1 VKATILTVAFVLIA
15 ASLPRG
21 QTTYRSAV
29 DLVSFGVTVLDKRGE
44 FVKDLRQ
51 QDFEVYEDGRKQT
64 LKYFT
69 GGSVDAGEVAPDLHL
84 GVLFD
89 ISGSMEEDMTL
100 SRSAAIKFL
109 KTLDEAKDITLVDFT
124 TEVQATRYGQPDFPR
139 LVERIRSRKADGNTA
154 LYDALSVY
162 LDGAASQEGRK
173 ILVLYT
179 DGGDNS
185 SELSYSDVLKLL
197 RQSDVIVYS
206 IGFLEHHGA
215 AASMNERAHLR
226 QMAEET
232 GGQAFFPTTIK
243 DLDGVYEK
251 VQAEIKAQYL
261 MGYLSTNTR
270 TDGGWRK
277 VEIRIAKPG
286 VKDLKIRTRKGYFA
300 PSRRDQVAPALAS
313 SARPRPA
320 QPMWYDQF
328 FACLRSMT
336 ASRSYRTSTCAATRR
351 APSTS

>member
-1 VKATILTVAFVLIA
+1 MKATILTVAFVLVA
-15 ASLPRG
+15 VSLPRG

-29 DLVSFGVTVLDKRGE
+29 DLVSFGVIVLDKRGE
-44 FVKDLRQ
+44 FVKDLHQ

-64 LKYFT
+64 LKYFAGGPADT
-69 GGSVDAGEVAPDLHL
+69 GEAIVPDLHL

-124 TEVQATRYGQPDFPR
+124 TEVQVARYGQADFPR
-139 LVERIRSRKADGNTA
+139 LVERIRSRKAEGSTA
-154 LYDALSVY
+154 LYDALGVY

-185 SELSYSDVLKLL
+185 SELNYGDALRLL
-197 RQSDVIVYS
+197 RQSDVTVYS

-215 AASMNERAHLR
+215 AASMNERVRLR

-232 GGQAFFPTTIK
+232 GGQAFFPSTIK
-243 DLDGVYEK
+243 DLEGVYEK

-270 TDGGWRK
+270 TDGRWRK
-277 VEIRIAKPG
+277 VEIKVTRPG
-286 VKDLKIRTRKGYFA
+286 LKDLKIRTRKGYFA
-300 PSRRDQVAPALAS
+300 PSRPG
-313 SARPRPA
+313 
-320 QPMWYDQF
+320 
-328 FACLRSMT
+328 
-336 ASRSYRTSTCAATRR
+336 
-351 APSTS
+351 